1 MALILLYQ
9 RSTNLLPCLII
20 PFHLMFGMIKHFKPS
35 LVRSKYYLLYN
46 IYTHNTNNNK
56 HAYVNNC
63 NLPFLA
69 LSLSFPVLF
78 ISCILP
84 LSLYYYLHFHFLSF
98 FLIKKYCLT
107 FSVNSLT
114 IKIDIFFLT
123 VVEFVYEVI

>member
-1 MALILLYQ
+1 MALIFLYQ

-46 IYTHNTNNNK
+46 IYTHNTINNK

-69 LSLSFPVLF
+69 LYFFLCIIYFLYITVITLLLFTLSFPLF
-78 ISCILP
+78 
-84 LSLYYYLHFHFLSF
+84 F

-114 IKIDIFFLT
+114 IKIDILFLL
-123 VVEFVYEVI
+123 